1 MSSPTRR
8 ILARLEGA
16 ASPGQL
22 APLTD
27 DLLVEIFV
35 RVASPIDL
43 ARAATACASFYRL
56 ITDPAFLRRYRSLHP
71 PLILGFVNGN
81 LEGFQPAEAPHP
93 SAPAGRAM
101 ARAADFSLD
110 FLPHGRWN
118 HWEYCDARDGRI
130 LLDCYPE
137 EEERGVLPDLVVCD
151 PLSRRYLL
159 LPPILDDQAHEQ
171 DLRYCDASLVPSAD
185 EDNEASFRVVVEMQ
199 CATDLVVF
207 VYSSGSGSWSTVA
220 IRQDTLSGEIGFSII
235 GCPCYA
241 YGCIYWQVW
250 SRNKLLKLNM
260 ERMEFFIVDLPLGQV
275 EKNCIIVVVEEGGGR
290 IGFFSHIMCERSVY
304 YYTSMENEGNRA
316 NEWQIKNVMQLP
328 TDGHGLQIIGTPQRY
343 IFLLGDTTC
352 FALEI
357 KTMKIERVSQIT
369 IHNFLPFLGFPP
381 SMSPGRI

>member
-8 ILARLEGA
+8 ILPRLEAA
-16 ASPGQL
+16 ASLGQL
-22 APLTD
+22 AALTD
-27 DLLVEIFV
+27 DLLEEIFV
-35 RVASPIDL
+35 RIASPIDL
-43 ARAATACASFYRL
+43 ARAATACASFHRL

-81 LEGFQPAEAPHP
+81 LEGFQPAEVPHP

-101 ARAADFSLD
+101 ARAADFSFD
-110 FLPHGRWN
+110 FLPQGRWN
-118 HWEYCDARDGRI
+118 HWNYCNARDGRI

-137 EEERGVLPDLVVCD
+137 EEEAGFLPDLVVCD

-159 LPPILDDQAHEQ
+159 LPPIPDGQVHEQ
-171 DLRYCDASLVPSAD
+171 DLQYCDASLVPCAD
-185 EDNEASFRVVVEMQ
+185 EDNEASFRVIVEMQ

-207 VYSSGSGSWSTVA
+207 VHSSGSGSWSLS
-220 IRQDTLSGEIGFSII
+220 ISQDTLSGQIGFSII

-241 YGCIYWQVW
+241 YGCIYWQVC

-260 ERMEFFIVDLPLGQV
+260 ERMEFSTVDLPLGQD
-275 EKNCIIVVVEEGGGR
+275 EQNCIIVVVEEGDGR
-290 IGFFSHIMCERSVY
+290 IGFFSHIMCEMSVY
-304 YYTSMENEGNRA
+304 YYTSMQNEGNRA
-316 NEWQIKNVMQLP
+316 NEWQIKNVIQLP

-343 IFLLGDTTC
+343 IFLIGDTTC

-357 KTMKIERVSQIT
+357 KTMKIERVSHIT

-381 SMSPGRI
+381 SMSPRRI